1 MNRNPFNQAHQASS
15 FQGSPKARPA
25 GSIVHCSRLLTDDRR
40 GTVEILRGPNG
51 RLRSISTAIEAPAI
65 R

>member
-1 MNRNPFNQAHQASS
+1 MNRNPLSQSNQAALNLGSTQA
-15 FQGSPKARPA
+15 RTA

-51 RLRSISTAIEAPAI
+51 RLRSISAMIEVSTF

>member
-1 MNRNPFNQAHQASS
+1 MNRNPMSQFNQASS
-15 FQGSPKARPA
+15 FQGSPQARPA

-51 RLRSISTAIEAPAI
+51 RLRSISTVIEAPAI